1 MRAGDGAA
9 PPRDRGVS
17 GPGCRG
23 ELERKN
29 DAASLSL
36 LLLRYIL
43 DIPAGDGGAVGGGWQ
58 RQIDGRMGERQRRDG
73 GGGRKGL
80 SDYEKLI
87 RPTMASRR
95 EPSASAG
102 TGSYGL

>member
-43 DIPAGDGGAVGGGWQ
+43 DIPAGDGGAVGGGLAEAD
-58 RQIDGRMGERQRRDG
+58 RREDGRETKKRRRR
-73 GGGRKGL
+73 RKKRI
-80 SDYEKLI
+80 E
-87 RPTMASRR
+87 
-95 EPSASAG
+95 
-102 TGSYGL
+102 